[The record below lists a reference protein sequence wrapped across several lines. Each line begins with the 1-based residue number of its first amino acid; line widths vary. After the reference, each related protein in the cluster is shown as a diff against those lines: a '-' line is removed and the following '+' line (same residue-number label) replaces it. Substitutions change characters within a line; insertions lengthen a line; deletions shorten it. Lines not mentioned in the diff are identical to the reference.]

1 MFLLC
6 THFINELLMKERSF
20 FTKSR
25 EKKSSNHFRK
35 KRKYH
40 TVLYR
45 YISASPAFNFST
57 VNSSIS
63 WMQKDLRRLCSLI
76 LIYAYKIYFNFF
88 KSFVRSSE
96 EKLRHKDCFKHIAN
110 RRVHM
115 S

>member
-6 THFINELLMKERSF
+6 THFINERNILLRQI
-20 FTKSR
+20 
-25 EKKSSNHFRK
+25 KKKNSSNHFREK
-35 KRKYH
+35 LKYH
-40 TVLYR
+40 AVLYR

-88 KSFVRSSE
+88 
-96 EKLRHKDCFKHIAN
+96 
-110 RRVHM
+110 
-115 S
+115 